1 MYKAMNRVTGQPIKT
16 EIKSDLSKNPVE
28 AMKQLFGSFKDA
40 FSGDDKSVKEKV
52 SALST
57 AFSEAFTPSSFKEQ
71 LVNADSSSGSMA
83 STKNITDE
91 KQKVDTAKTEK
102 KQAQLTMIQQVQ
114 QLALAANEK
123 VKAIAAKHA
132 ADTAGAENA
141 AKSKKPTVLPTGNT
155 HTKDLIA
162 ALNSGNNPLK
172 VFN

>member
-1 MYKAMNRVTGQPIKT
+1 
-16 EIKSDLSKNPVE
+16 
-28 AMKQLFGSFKDA
+28 
-40 FSGDDKSVKEKV
+40 
-52 SALST
+52 
-57 AFSEAFTPSSFKEQ
+57 
-71 LVNADSSSGSMA
+71 
-83 STKNITDE
+83 
-91 KQKVDTAKTEK
+91 
-102 KQAQLTMIQQVQ
+102 MIQQVQ